1 MLHQPMPIEAQILP
15 QIQQAAEK
23 NQLGTPLAIYKKR
36 GIKSAGKAA
45 QKALTLGV
53 AILILPQI
61 FLLGLELSVNGT
73 WIWIIG
79 ILLTLSLLIGV
90 SSYRSAMR
98 HRFDQVVM
106 YAEGFVY
113 LNGSLLPVTRWE
125 QIAKVWR
132 GTKVH
137 PEGGEAGLGDVDILR
152 LQKFDGTEF
161 ELTTGWEKH
170 DRAVLCDTVESEFV
184 CVALP
189 RTLED
194 YRSGKNTY
202 FGTLM
207 VNRTALNDGKEELP
221 WGRVAK
227 IEVSSDYVTIR
238 KEGRTSDWFR
248 ALIPDVP
255 NACLLKELLGYIR
268 K

>member
-1 MLHQPMPIEAQILP
+1 MSHQPMPIEAQILP

-23 NQLGTPLAIYKKR
+23 HQLGTPLAIYKKR
-36 GIKSAGKAA
+36 GTKSAGKAA
-45 QKALTLGV
+45 LKALTLGL

-61 FLLGLELSVNGT
+61 FLLGLELSVDGT

-152 LQKFDGTEF
+152 LQKFDACPCCPG
-161 ELTTGWEKH
+161 GDGIEKQ
-170 DRAVLCDTVESEFV
+170 
-184 CVALP
+184 
-189 RTLED
+189 
-194 YRSGKNTY
+194 GGM
-202 FGTLM
+202 FG
-207 VNRTALNDGKEELP
+207 
-221 WGRVAK
+221 
-227 IEVSSDYVTIR
+227 Y
-238 KEGRTSDWFR
+238 EGRAEPANHEFTTLFFGCCAVAAKAR
-248 ALIPDVP
+248 ASCFLVVLPKRYCP
-255 NACLLKELLGYIR
+255 PAPLLPALGLSE
-268 K
+268 